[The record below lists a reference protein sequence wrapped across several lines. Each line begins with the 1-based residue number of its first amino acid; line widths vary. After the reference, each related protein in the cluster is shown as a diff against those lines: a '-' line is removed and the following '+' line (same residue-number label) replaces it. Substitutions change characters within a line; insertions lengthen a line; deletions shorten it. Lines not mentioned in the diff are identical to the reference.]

1 MFKDMKIGRRLA
13 LALWLL
19 VFLVVAMAGA
29 GFWGVKNASNAMLD
43 ILRNDLRL
51 AKGFAGVQLIS
62 LHLQNTEQR
71 LFLNV
76 SSPEQV
82 TKISEDWAKTR
93 KQLGGALDLVS
104 KDARKSE
111 DIAAIRDLRNLAND
125 YEAKFQDLVRKIRSG
140 QVTTPRAAM
149 DAMPPPDDHPLN
161 AILERTATISKD
173 YAKRMDRAEPTVEGQ
188 VERVL
193 LILAGLV
200 FVALVLAAVVS
211 VLLSRSITRP
221 ILQVVGIAQ
230 RLSTGDTSD
239 EIVVD
244 RQDEA
249 GLMLS
254 SMRDMIR
261 SQREMAD
268 VAEKLAGG
276 ELTASVRPRSEH
288 DVLGRALAA
297 MVERL
302 SQLIRELRSGASAV
316 SAASGQVS
324 ATAQS
329 LAQGTSEQAAALE
342 ETTSSL
348 EEMTASITQN
358 AENSRKMQQMAR
370 RGASDADE
378 SGRTV
383 RESVSAMKTI
393 AQRISIIEEIAYQTN
408 LLALNAAIEAAR
420 AGEHGRGFAVVATEV
435 RKLSERSQGAAQ
447 EIGELAGST
456 MQVAEH
462 SGKLLSD
469 LVPTIRETAELVQE
483 VAAASDEQ
491 AAGVGLVNRAM
502 SEVDLV
508 AQRNASAAEELS
520 AAAEELSS
528 QAEALKELIAY
539 FRVDGDVPLPLRQD
553 AVIAP
558 FPTPARVPAPARRYR
573 GAAHGGP
580 GESEFTPF

>member
-29 GFWGVKNASNAMLD
+29 GFWGVQNASNAMLD

-71 LFLNV
+71 LILNV
-76 SSPEQV
+76 ASPEERD
-82 TKISEDWAKTR
+82 KIAEEWTKTR

-104 KDARKSE
+104 KDARQGE
-111 DIAAIRDLRNLAND
+111 DIAAIRDLRNLVND
-125 YEAKFQDLVRKIRSG
+125 YETEFQGLLRQVRSG
-140 QVTTPRAAM
+140 QVATPRAAM
-149 DAMPPPDDHPLN
+149 DAMRAGDAHLKALMD
-161 AILERTATISKD
+161 RTATISKD
-173 YAKRMDRAEPTVEGQ
+173 YAKRMDRAEPEVAAQ
-188 VERVL
+188 VKSVL
-193 LILAGLV
+193 LILSVLV
-200 FVALVLAAVVS
+200 VIALVLAATIS
-211 VLLSRSITRP
+211 LLLARSITRP
-221 ILQVVGIAQ
+221 ILQVVRIAE

-239 EIVVD
+239 EIEVD

-249 GLMLS
+249 GLMLA

-268 VAEKLAGG
+268 VAEKLASG
-276 ELTASVRPRSEH
+276 ELAASVRPRSEH

-302 SQLIRELRSGASAV
+302 TQLIRELRSGASAV

-358 AENSRKMQQMAR
+358 AENSRKMQHMAR

-435 RKLSERSQGAAQ
+435 RKLSERSQAAAQ

-462 SGKLLSD
+462 SGKLLGD

-483 VAAASDEQ
+483 VTAASDEQ

-528 QAEALKELIAY
+528 QAEALKDLIAY
-539 FRVDGDVPLPLRQD
+539 FRVDGDAPLPLRHD

-558 FPTPARVPAPARRYR
+558 FPTAARMPAPTARRFR

-580 GESEFTPF
+580 GEAEFTPF

>member
-1 MFKDMKIGRRLA
+1 MFKDMKIGTRLMLA
-13 LALWLL
+13 LGLLLLL
-19 VFLVVAMAGA
+19 VLGVAGA
-29 GFWGVKNASNAMLD
+29 GFWGVRNASAVMMD
-43 ILRNDLRL
+43 ILQNDLRL
-51 AKGFAGVQLIS
+51 AKLFAGVQLVA
-62 LHLQNTEQR
+62 LNLRGTETDLLLNVDNPEKVTQLTEKWEKTYNQLQNAIGMVEKDAKRSEDVNAIRRAKVLAEAYETDFREVLRLVREQR
-71 LFLNV
+71 
-76 SSPEQV
+76 V
-82 TKISEDWAKTR
+82 TTAQTAFRAMEPGHKNMEELLATTST
-93 KQLGGALDLVS
+93 VS
-104 KDARKSE
+104 KE
-111 DIAAIRDLRNLAND
+111 
-125 YEAKFQDLVRKIRSG
+125 
-140 QVTTPRAAM
+140 
-149 DAMPPPDDHPLN
+149 
-161 AILERTATISKD
+161 
-173 YAKRMDRAEPTVEGQ
+173 YAKRMDRAEPAVAGE
-188 VERVL
+188 VRYVL
-193 LILAGLV
+193 EIMAVLVGLAL
-200 FVALVLAAVVS
+200 ALAAVVS
-211 VLLSRSITRP
+211 FLLARSITRP
-221 ILQVVGIAQ
+221 ILQVVDIAQ

-239 EIVVD
+239 DIVVD

-276 ELTASVRPRSEH
+276 ELAASVSPRSEH

-435 RKLSERSQGAAQ
+435 RKLSERSQAAAQ

-462 SGKLLSD
+462 SGKLLGD

-528 QAEALKELIAY
+528 QAEALKDLIAY
-539 FRVDGDVPLPLRQD
+539 FRVDGDSPLPLRHD

-558 FPTPARVPAPARRYR
+558 FPTSVRPPAPAARRYR
-573 GAAHGGP
+573 GAVQGGP